1 MGHIIAVINQKGG
14 VGKTTV
20 AIQLAG
26 AMTRAGLSTLLVD
39 ADPQST
45 ATRWIQAAPEDAPS
59 QIKAV
64 SLASARG
71 KLHQEVR
78 KFVGDFDAVL
88 VDCPPN
94 SESLAWQSV
103 LTIADLALI
112 PVRPDPGD
120 LLSTMEFVQTA
131 TRVAETSNPELQ
143 MRFVASN
150 IRNGTALAK
159 TLRASLEEHLP
170 DVPLLKTQLSQ
181 RTAFPNSFSHGDSV
195 HAMGKVGEAAAA
207 EVDALTIEVVE
218 VLNSLGVEQ

>member
-1 MGHIIAVINQKGG
+1 MGQIVAVINQKGG

-45 ATRWIQAAPEDAPS
+45 ATRWIQAAPEESPS
-59 QIKAV
+59 RIKAV
-64 SLASARG
+64 SLAGARG

-78 KFVGDFDAVL
+78 KFIDDFDIVI

-94 SESLAWQSV
+94 AESLAWQSV

-120 LLSTMEFVQTA
+120 LLSTMEFVETA
-131 TRVAETSNPELQ
+131 SRVAATSNPSLV

-159 TLRASLEEHLP
+159 TLRVSLEEHLP

-181 RTAFPNSFSHGDSV
+181 RTAFPNSFTHGDSV
-195 HAMGKVGEAAAA
+195 HAMGKSGEAAAS
-207 EVDALTIEVVE
+207 EVDSLTLEVIDALKRVGSEV
-218 VLNSLGVEQ
+218 